1 MPRNELEMKEWYDE
15 MREEYYK
22 EQYEERNLHEDEDY
36 FISKFVDND
45 LAVALNNLRKAC
57 KEYGYDYIDIIKDI

>member
-1 MPRNELEMKEWYDE
+1 MARTELELQEWYAE
-15 MREEYYK
+15 MREDAHR
-22 EQYEERNLHEDEDY
+22 EQYEERNLQEDEDY
-36 FISKFVDND
+36 FISKFIDDD

>member
-1 MPRNELEMKEWYDE
+1 MPRNELELQEWYDE
-15 MREEYYK
+15 MREDAIR